1 MKPSETIPQSIESE
15 QAVIGAM
22 LIDPDCIFKVN
33 AIVSLTDFYLSKNRE
48 IYEAILALH
57 TQRVKVDFVTL
68 TERLENSGKLEL
80 IGGMAYVS
88 SLLSCVPSAL
98 NVEHYARSVKET
110 AIRRAMLDSVSDIAR
125 AAYDETRPVSECLS
139 EASASIARLNTT
151 ASHNTGH
158 KADAGAFA
166 VLARSEY
173 YRRNPLRPG
182 EVRGISTGYPD
193 VNAMM
198 GGFLRGYVYYLLGVE
213 HCGKTWV
220 CLNLAANVAREGGRV
235 LFFSLE
241 MSADTDPEEYQ
252 SSTLWER
259 LVLMEIGMTISEY
272 RNGAIAERD
281 YPRFTNGI
289 QEVSAWDFTI
299 YDNVRRYEDISAIV
313 QREQHVKPLDL
324 VVIDYLKLIT
334 PPSGS
339 GRAQQTR
346 QEGLGQLTG
355 ALKGLATDNHIALFV
370 PHQISSK
377 QLAGRTEKRPRLED
391 GYYTGDLGQDAD
403 VVLGLYRPDL
413 YDSVDAQRAASAAN
427 GVAME
432 WEKLKDR
439 PSGGTGDWAKLWFSK
454 TGKIGS
460 FVRPGAADS
469 ERF

>member
-1 MKPSETIPQSIESE
+1 MRDNTIPESVESE
-15 QAVIGAM
+15 QAVLGAM
-22 LIDPDCIFKVN
+22 LIDQDCIFKVN
-33 AIVSLTDFYLSKNRE
+33 AIVDPMDFYLGKNRE

-57 TQRVKVDFVTL
+57 AQRVKVDLVTL
-68 TERLENSGKLEL
+68 TERLENTGKLDV
-80 IGGMAYVS
+80 IGGAAYIS
-88 SLLSCVPSAL
+88 ELMLCVPSAL

-125 AAYDETRPVSECLS
+125 AAYDETRPVGECLS

-151 ASHNTGH
+151 AARNVGH
-158 KADAGAFA
+158 QAEAGAYA
-166 VLARSEY
+166 VLSRSEY

-193 VNAMM
+193 VNEMM

-241 MSADTDPEEYQ
+241 MNADTDPEEYQ

-259 LVLMEIGMTISEY
+259 LVLMESGVSLAAY
-272 RNGAIAERD
+272 RNGAMAERE
-281 YPRFTNGI
+281 YPVFSNAI
-289 QEVSAWDFTI
+289 QEVSSWNLTI
-299 YDNVRRYEDISAIV
+299 YDDVRRYEDISAIV
-313 QREQHVKPLDL
+313 QRERHVKPLDL

-334 PPSGS
+334 PPAGKLR
-339 GRAQQTR
+339 GEATR

-355 ALKGLATDNHIALFV
+355 ALKGLAKDNNVPLFV

-377 QLAGRTEKRPRLED
+377 QIAGRVEKRPRLED

-403 VVLGLYRPDL
+403 VVIGLYRPDL
-413 YDSVDAQRAASAAN
+413 YDSVDAQRAAAAAN
-427 GVAME
+427 GVVME
-432 WEKLKDR
+432 WDKLKDR

-460 FVRPGAADS
+460 FVRPAN
-469 ERF
+469 